1 MRTVEGWEERLEE
14 VIFFILAL
22 VGFSAC
28 FFLVV
33 WGFSL
38 LLYVF
43 SDAEYVGDI
52 AFIPKWIFLGTPLIF
67 LIETEPVKR
76 LIERIE
82 RMGGKGPRNF
92 A

>member
-1 MRTVEGWEERLEE
+1 MIERKKKEEMLEE
-14 VIFFILAL
+14 LMFGILFGAGVL
-22 VGFSAC
+22 S
-28 FFLVV
+28 
-33 WGFSL
+33 STL
-38 LLYVF
+38 LGLWVLEFYFYVF
-43 SDAEYVGDI
+43 GNAAYVGDI
-52 AFIPKWIFLGTPLIF
+52 AFIPKWIFIGAPLIF